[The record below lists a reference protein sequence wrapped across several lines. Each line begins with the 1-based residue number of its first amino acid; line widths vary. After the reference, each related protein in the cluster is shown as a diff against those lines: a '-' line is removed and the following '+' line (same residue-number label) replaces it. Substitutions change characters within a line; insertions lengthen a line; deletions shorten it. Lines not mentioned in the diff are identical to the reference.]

1 MFNLLGD
8 WFLRRQ
14 WRFKIGFIYLTRS
27 LTHVA
32 LTIHLWPITPLGHIG
47 AVWYGGIF
55 FMPEKCENISMLV
68 RRFEATFSGILHSR
82 EGKSLP
88 KHFHPYENP
97 TFSWEGNI
105 FHNKKTKIPLSPSK
119 ATSRWS
125 LSAAAGCWP
134 SAATPSRVFLEIY
147 QILPGIQFAH
157 QTCLKYHARESY
169 SRK

>member
-1 MFNLLGD
+1 MEVQD
-8 WFLRRQ
+8 WFYISNT
-14 WRFKIGFIYLTRS
+14 FPYTCCVDN
-27 LTHVA
+27 TPVA
-32 LTIHLWPITPLGHIG
+32 NYTAWS
-47 AVWYGGIF
+47 YGGRLVWGHF
-55 FMPEKCENISMLV
+55 FYARECENISMLV
-68 RRFEATFSGILHSR
+68 RRFEPTFSGILHSR

-97 TFSWEGNI
+97 TFLWEGNI

-119 ATSRWS
+119 ATSRRS